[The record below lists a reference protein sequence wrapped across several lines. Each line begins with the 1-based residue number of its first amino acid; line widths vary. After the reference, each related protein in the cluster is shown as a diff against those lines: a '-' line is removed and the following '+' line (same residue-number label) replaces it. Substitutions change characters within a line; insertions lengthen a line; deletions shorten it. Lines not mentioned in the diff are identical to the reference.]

1 MSVYVKVSVDSSF
14 PTILDFQSFWCNGI
28 SLYINYIVAWLNVI
42 ICEGHKNLMIVVS
55 FCLHTLQVLTFGAS
69 DMLLSQYLWFCM
81 CVFFF
86 FNISQD
92 RFLAYSPEQHPI
104 VLQIGGNNLENLAKA
119 TELANAYHYDEINFK
134 FVLYIVLSFQVSF
147 FLLITELSPFT
158 INQLWMS

>member
-1 MSVYVKVSVDSSF
+1 
-14 PTILDFQSFWCNGI
+14 
-28 SLYINYIVAWLNVI
+28 
-42 ICEGHKNLMIVVS
+42 
-55 FCLHTLQVLTFGAS
+55 
-69 DMLLSQYLWFCM
+69 M